1 MFLDGTDTKP
11 KAKVEPAT
19 PKLESA
25 VKEPIKPAENG
36 KTNTKVEESSLKKPD
51 DAKSK
56 ETKIFEFAG
65 ETIVVEN
72 NVIKEKIKTSESK
85 ASGNIFYP

>member
-36 KTNTKVEESSLKKPD
+36 KTNTKV